1 MVIKIGIVGKPN
13 VGKSTFFNAATH
25 GHAQVA
31 EYPFTTINSNQG
43 VMYVRTPCPCKEF
56 GLKCTPRNSICSE
69 GIRFV
74 PLEVIDVAG
83 LVPGAHEGKGLG
95 NKFLDDL
102 RQAEVLIHIV
112 DASGSTDQEG
122 KPVPIGTQDPMEDIK
137 FLEEEIAHWML
148 GIIKK
153 DWNRSARRAES
164 EGIKIEEL
172 LTHHL
177 TGLGIKS
184 IQIKQ
189 ALHNLPLDLSKPSGW
204 PDEALL
210 QLTKEIRKVSK
221 PIFLALNKC
230 DIAPDDLIQKLSKLE
245 EEIDIPTS
253 AEAEVALW
261 NASQKGL
268 IAYKPGDS
276 SIKIMKADKLN
287 ERQLHALDFI
297 DTHVLKKY
305 GSTGI
310 QACIEKIAFQVL
322 KLVVVYP
329 VEDENKLTDKENR
342 VLPDAYLMPSGST
355 ARDLAYKVHSDFGEH
370 FIRAIDARTKRV
382 IGADFKLK
390 DRDII
395 KIVAGRA

>member
-1 MVIKIGIVGKPN
+1 MAIKIGIVGKPN

-25 GHAQVA
+25 GRAQVA

-43 VMYVRTPCPCKEF
+43 IMYVRSPCPCKEF
-56 GLKCTPRNSICSE
+56 KLKCTPRNSICSD
-69 GIRFV
+69 GTRYV

-102 RQAEVLIHIV
+102 RQAEVLIHVI

-122 KPVPIGTQDPMEDIK
+122 KPVPIGTYDPLKDIK
-137 FLEEEIAHWML
+137 FLEEEIAYWMF

-153 DWNRSARRAES
+153 DWTRSSRRAES
-164 EGIKIEEL
+164 EGTKIEEL
-172 LTHHL
+172 IAHHL

-189 ALHNLPLDLSKPSGW
+189 ALHNLPLDLSKPSRW
-204 PDEALL
+204 SEEELL

-221 PIFLALNKC
+221 PLFLVLNKC
-230 DIAPDDLIQKLSKLE
+230 DIAPDELIQKLSKLE
-245 EEIDIPTS
+245 GEVALPTS

-268 IAYKPGDS
+268 IAYRPGDPS
-276 SIKIMKADKLN
+276 FKIMRSNELN
-287 ERQLHALDFI
+287 EKQLHALDFI
-297 DTHVLKKY
+297 DTHVLKEY

-310 QACIEKIAFQVL
+310 QASIERIAFQVL

-342 VLPDAYLMPSGST
+342 VLPDTYLMPSGST
-355 ARDLAYKVHSDFGEH
+355 ARDLAYKVHSDLGEH

-382 IGADFKLK
+382 IGADYRLK

-395 KIVAGRA
+395 KIVAGRT